1 MNEAMSS
8 HDLRGLSLISDLCML
23 EGVLLI
29 IPGVFLLVLG
39 SLYTIIPILV
49 GAFMIVVGYY
59 LDNLRKF
66 AWWAVIIVNSLLLAN
81 VLLGVIYT
89 GIIIGEPLGLTNY
102 VTFIINVVL
111 GSVVIG
117 YLIKRNVRNLFFEE
131 TFS

>member
-1 MNEAMSS
+1 MSS